1 MEGSWDREPEQ
12 SPSREDEG
20 GYSAGYCEA
29 DQLEGKADL
38 ILHMNVP
45 VSVLSCPLHG
55 GALRDEF
62 ILKVIM

>member
-1 MEGSWDREPEQ
+1 MEGSWDREPEPL
-12 SPSREDEG
+12 SGRRR
-20 GYSAGYCEA
+20 GYSTGYCEA